1 MPLEIRQ
8 WPLSAA
14 KRSPQRRIPNSE
26 LAFSVDSPD
35 EGRAKEE
42 VDCVSY
48 TARVSAAFERDRRV
62 GRKRLACSDV
72 KGRLSQGVLPGD
84 QP

>member
-35 EGRAKEE
+35 EVARRKKL
-42 VDCVSY
+42 
-48 TARVSAAFERDRRV
+48 TALVTPPGSALHSSEIVVSAANVWRARM
-62 GRKRLACSDV
+62 
-72 KGRLSQGVLPGD
+72 
-84 QP
+84 